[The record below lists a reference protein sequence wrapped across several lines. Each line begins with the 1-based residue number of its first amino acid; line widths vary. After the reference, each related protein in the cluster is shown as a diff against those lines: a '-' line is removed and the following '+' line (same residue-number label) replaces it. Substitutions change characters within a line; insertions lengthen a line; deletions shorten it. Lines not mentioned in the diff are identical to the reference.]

1 MGDPWLWGLSAETWV
16 LVATLLVLMAT
27 YSMWPYNFFKR
38 LNIPTPRPYPFI
50 GTFLEYR
57 KGWFNFDMECREKFG
72 KIWGIYDGRS
82 PVLMV
87 ADPSLYKTILVKDCY
102 STFTN
107 RRNFQLNGP
116 LNDALTVVED
126 EKWKRIR
133 SVLSPVF
140 STGKLKEVF
149 PIVKHYGDLLVQQ
162 AELKCNAG
170 QSFDAKK
177 LLGAYS
183 MDVITS
189 TAFSAD
195 VNSLSNEH
203 DPFVAYINKLTKLGM
218 FNPLLLLVVFFP
230 AVTPLL
236 VRMNVSMFP
245 KDVLSFF
252 MSNLQRLKSE
262 RRKGEHTDRVD
273 FLQTMV
279 DAQISDSVMDEHG
292 GIIPYKALTD
302 SEILSQA
309 MVFLLAGYETTAVTL
324 TYIAYNLAVHVDVQ
338 DKLLE
343 EIDATLPPEEEVTYE
358 KVSQLP
364 YLDMVVSESLRL
376 YPPAGRLERIAKMD
390 VELGGIPVP
399 KGTVIGIPVFVI
411 HRNSEH
417 WDDPTA
423 FRPERFSKEA
433 REQRDQYCYLPFGA
447 GPRNCIGM
455 RFALINVKIAIVSL
469 LRRFTFVTCPET
481 KIPAEIGI
489 RGLLEPKE
497 PIILKFAERKK
508 SNQD

>member
-1 MGDPWLWGLSAETWV
+1 A
-16 LVATLLVLMAT
+16 
-27 YSMWPYNFFKR
+27 
-38 LNIPTPRPYPFI
+38 
-50 GTFLEYR
+50 
-57 KGWFNFDMECREKFG
+57 
-72 KIWGIYDGRS
+72 
-82 PVLMV
+82 
-87 ADPSLYKTILVKDCY
+87 
-102 STFTN
+102 
-107 RRNFQLNGP
+107 
-116 LNDALTVVED
+116 
-126 EKWKRIR
+126 
-133 SVLSPVF
+133 
-140 STGKLKEVF
+140 
-149 PIVKHYGDLLVQQ
+149 
-162 AELKCNAG
+162 
-170 QSFDAKK
+170 
-177 LLGAYS
+177 
-183 MDVITS
+183 
-189 TAFSAD
+189 
-195 VNSLSNEH
+195 
-203 DPFVAYINKLTKLGM
+203 
-218 FNPLLLLVVFFP
+218 VFFP

-343 EIDATLPPEEEVTYE
+343 EIDATLPPEAPYCYRIL
-358 KVSQLP
+358 LP
-364 YLDMVVSESLRL
+364 HVVSESLRL

-411 HRNSEH
+411 HRHSEH

-497 PIILKFAERKK
+497 PIILKFAERNH
-508 SNQD
+508 NQLCNNFQR